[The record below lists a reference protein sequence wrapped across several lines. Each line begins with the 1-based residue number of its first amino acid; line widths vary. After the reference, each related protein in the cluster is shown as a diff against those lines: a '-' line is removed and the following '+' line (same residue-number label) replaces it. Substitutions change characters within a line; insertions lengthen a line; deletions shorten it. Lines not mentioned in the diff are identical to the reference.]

1 VLSGLTEHDMASRQA
16 EKMNNLT
23 PERRKGRKYDQVL
36 EGARQAFLQ
45 DGFDGAGVDDIAR
58 NAGVSKATL
67 YSYFPDKR
75 LLFIEIAR
83 LECKRQG
90 DEAKSIMPQ
99 NLPVRDMLSFIAT
112 RMVSFFNSSLSLSI
126 FRLCVAEAER
136 FPDLAQE
143 FYRNGPLMAQTK
155 LGAYLR
161 EATERGEL
169 NVEHPE
175 FAANQFAEL
184 CKAGIFARLAFGVD
198 KRISPQESSFVAAE
212 AVEMFLARYGVTQD

>member
-1 VLSGLTEHDMASRQA
+1 
-16 EKMNNLT
+16 MNNLT

-83 LECKRQG
+83 LECQRQS
-90 DEAKSIMPQ
+90 DEAKEIVPHD
-99 NLPVRDMLSFIAT
+99 LPVRDLLNFVAT
-112 RMVSFFNSSLSLSI
+112 RMVTFFNSSLSLSI
-126 FRLCVAEAER
+126 FRLCAAEAER
-136 FPDLAQE
+136 FPDMAQE
-143 FYRNGPLMAQTK
+143 FYRNGPLQAQAK
-155 LGAYLR
+155 LGAYLA
-161 EATERGEL
+161 EATARGDL

-184 CKAGIFARLAFGVD
+184 CKSGIFARLLFGID
-198 KRISPQESSFVAAE
+198 KRISQEEARFVASE
-212 AVEMFLARYGVTQD
+212 AVETFLARYGVTKD